1 MEPILRCINL
11 SKSFGYL
18 PVLRQISFEVAP
30 GEVLGLAAGH
40 GGGKSVLASI
50 LAGVEVPSEGD
61 VYIRGKRMRWPFRAR
76 AASVEVIHQK
86 PELVESLDVTAN
98 IFLGDEVGW
107 PRLKGRGLKVLDEG
121 LMDQQAAQ
129 VLGQLDAHLGS
140 LHQLVTNLSSE
151 QRQLVA
157 IARALIHSSSL
168 VIVDD
173 PALPLSHVYQ
183 QKLLSVI
190 RTWQRQGTAV
200 LFISN
205 NLDHLFEV
213 ADRIVVLRQGRCVA
227 DLPIGTTDR
236 EDVVAALVGT
246 TDREQLTPFI
256 WALDNYYRAR
266 EQAERLGHRQTLL
279 EQNLATQV
287 SALDSA
293 NLALQDAHR
302 RLLTEREEERKA
314 LARELHDEVIQ
325 DLLSLNY
332 ELEEIGLEAE
342 GLRPAEELADE
353 LAEVRGSIRSLVD
366 DLRRICSN
374 LRPPTIDS
382 LGLGAAIQSFA
393 RDWSTRSG
401 IRVTLNLDNQL
412 GRLPEA
418 LELSVFRIVQE
429 GLNNVRKHAGAEAV
443 EVSLRR
449 TSPATLTISILDDGR
464 GLPRDF
470 DLAALAEGGHYGLLG
485 ISERLALVEGRLH
498 IQNRQDGGALLRAE
512 MPIPRLRTHPEKNGA
527 DRATQRTTRSSAAG
541 QGSGVS

>member
-1 MEPILRCINL
+1 MMEPVLRCINL

-61 VYIRGKRMRWPFRAR
+61 VYISGKRMRWPFRAR
-76 AASVEVIHQK
+76 PAGVEVIHQK
-86 PELVESLDVTAN
+86 PELVGTLDVTAN

-107 PRLKGRGLKVLDEG
+107 HGRGGMKVLDEG
-121 LMDQQAAQ
+121 RMDKQAAQ
-129 VLGQLDAHLGS
+129 VLGQLDAHLDS
-140 LHQLVTNLSSE
+140 LHELVTNLSSE
-151 QRQLVA
+151 QRHLVA
-157 IARALIHSSSL
+157 IARALIHPARL
-168 VIVDD
+168 VIVDE
-173 PALPLSHVYQ
+173 PALPLSHAYQ

-190 RTWQRQGTAV
+190 RNWQREGTAV

-205 NLDHLFEV
+205 NLDHFFEV

-227 DLPIGTTDR
+227 DLPTGTTDR
-236 EDVVAALVGT
+236 EEVVAALVGT

-314 LARELHDEVIQ
+314 LAREIHDEVIQ

-332 ELEEIGLEAE
+332 ELEEIELEAE
-342 GLRPAEELADE
+342 APSHEEKLVDE
-353 LAEVRGSIRSLVD
+353 LAEVRATIRSLVD

-382 LGLGAAIQSFA
+382 LGLGAAIQSFT
-393 RDWSTRSG
+393 RDWSTRAG
-401 IRVTLNLDNQL
+401 VRVTLDLDDQL

-418 LELSVFRIVQE
+418 LELSIFRIVQE
-429 GLNNVRKHAGAEAV
+429 GLSNVRKHAGAEAV
-443 EVSLRR
+443 EVGLRR
-449 TSPATLTISILDDGR
+449 TAPGTLIISIADDGR

-470 DLAALAEGGHYGLLG
+470 DLATLAEGGHFGVLG

-498 IQNRQDGGALLRAE
+498 IQNRPGGGALLKAEIPVPRVGIRAE
-512 MPIPRLRTHPEKNGA
+512 RVGA
-527 DRATQRTTRSSAAG
+527 DRVSQRTARRAKEHSL
-541 QGSGVS
+541 